1 MNEADTT
8 HELAVAMPQGRPL
21 TVGEITAQS
30 MVIHRILTEVMV
42 KDIHYGQIPGTD
54 KPTLFQPGAEKI
66 CAVFRLAPKQLV
78 DDLSEPHNNL
88 YRYRVSCSLY
98 TIQDGLFV
106 GAAVGEASSA
116 EEKYSWERAVCQEH
130 WDSTDPTRRRVKFK
144 RANNQEG
151 FEKLLQVQRNAADLA
166 NTVLKMAVKRA
177 FISAT
182 RGATAASDLLDVDM
196 EEEAVREVAQAE
208 QTDQPKAKPKAK
220 EKPAPSFG
228 YGKHKGQLITDP
240 AIETGYLEFMADKIA
255 SGLKEVTDAK
265 AQGTVHARAK
275 FAAQDQLFLAALD
288 AEIAHRKQG
297 QPQEAPKQA
306 EEGVKSAPGDVGTQK
321 PQEAKAPMDD
331 HAWADFLLVAEEN
344 HLAPYQA
351 TKKAFNVASGH
362 DVPKAMRWS
371 FYEKLNGLAAGK

>member
-1 MNEADTT
+1 MHETEIT
-8 HELAVAMPQGRPL
+8 HELAVAQGRPL

-30 MVIHRILTEVMV
+30 MVIHRILNEVMV

-130 WDSTDPTRRRVKFK
+130 WDSTDPTRRRIKFK
-144 RANNQEG
+144 RANTPEG
-151 FEKLLQVQRNAADLA
+151 YETVLQVQRNAADLA

-196 EEEAVREVAQAE
+196 EEEVVQELAKEQQQAEVAQKPKTKAKAE
-208 QTDQPKAKPKAK
+208 Q
-220 EKPAPSFG
+220 APFIP
-228 YGKHKGQLITDP
+228 YGKHKLGEDGKPKRITDP
-240 AIETGYLEFMADKIA
+240 TIDVEYLQWMADKTA
-255 SGLKEVTDAK
+255 TQLQDP
-265 AQGTVHARAK
+265 ARAK
-275 FAAQDQLFLAALD
+275 FKAQDTLFLAALD
-288 AEIAHRKQG
+288 AEIAHRKQTAPAAELK
-297 QPQEAPKQA
+297 QPQEQA
-306 EEGVKSAPGDVGTQK
+306 KTALGTLGTEKIGATIGDSL
-321 PQEAKAPMDD
+321 
-331 HAWADFLLVAEEN
+331 WADLVLTWEEA
-344 HLAPYQA
+344 HLAEYQA
-351 TKKAFNVASGH
+351 TKQAFKVGSAHDLPADQRQAFKASM
-362 DVPKAMRWS
+362 DIMITTK
-371 FYEKLNGLAAGK
+371 